1 MDHPSLLAHAV
12 QAAHVRPHELTMAE
26 TFQSIVLPIVKRVHQ
41 TLQFCWFTLC
51 LLCEN
56 ARSDLEVWM
65 EPMSIYVQPY
75 AAYASPIIAL
85 LKDAMSR
92 LTVLLAILW
101 KRLKPTIDEAPSA
114 SGGPS
119 TTSTQFAVVEE
130 RRAYSAAPDPIR
142 RVLEHSK
149 SHPRMLKSAH
159 LPRFSARPGA

>member
-1 MDHPSLLAHAV
+1 MTLVSCPGHRLAFISRTPSLT
-12 QAAHVRPHELTMAE
+12 RAE
-26 TFQSIVLPIVKRVHQ
+26 FLYIVCTQ
-41 TLQFCWFTLC
+41 
-51 LLCEN
+51 
-56 ARSDLEVWM
+56 
-65 EPMSIYVQPY
+65 
-75 AAYASPIIAL
+75 
-85 LKDAMSR
+85 
-92 LTVLLAILW
+92 
-101 KRLKPTIDEAPSA
+101 RLKPTIDEAPSA